1 MSDKEVSKQLISI
14 KGIGQWTAE
23 MFLIF
28 HLHRSDIFPI
38 TDLAL
43 INVINYLYS
52 KKSSLSKADIIDLSQ
67 QWRPYRT
74 VATWYLWRSLDPV
87 PVQY

>member
-1 MSDKEVSKQLISI
+1 MSDKEVYKQLISI
-14 KGIGQWTAE
+14 KGIGQWTTE

-28 HLHRSDIFPI
+28 YLNRPDIFPI
-38 TDLAL
+38 ADLAL
-43 INVINYLYS
+43 INAINYYYAQ
-52 KKSSLSKADIIDLSQ
+52 KSSLSKANIMDLSE

-74 VATWYLWRSLDPV
+74 MATWYLWRSLDPV